1 MTIIDS
7 IIKSPRMF
15 MRQRLLL
22 LLVFTLLCFIVGCQS
37 LVKSY
42 EGPQKAANEVCT
54 LKVNGSAYV
63 RSIDG
68 KKIDKYGPF
77 ELPKWELLPGPHTI
91 IYEYGV
97 EDGVKASN
105 VISTYPVTLKF
116 TAEAG
121 HHYWL
126 NVVPSSRQ
134 KRYRAVIID
143 WQTKKIVADS
153 GD

>member
-1 MTIIDS
+1 MCTICS
-7 IIKSPRMF
+7 ILKFHRMF
-15 MRQRLLL
+15 SRQCLP
-22 LLVFTLLCFIVGCQS
+22 LLVSFISFCLVAGCQS
-37 LVKSY
+37 LTKSY
-42 EGPQKAANEVCT
+42 DGPQRAINEVCT
-54 LKVNGSAYV
+54 LKANGSAYI

-77 ELPKWELLPGPHTI
+77 ELPKWELLPGPHTV

-97 EDGVKASN
+97 EDGIKASN
-105 VISTYPVTLKF
+105 VITTYPVTLQF

-126 NVVPSSRQ
+126 NVVPSARK

-143 WQTKKIVADS
+143 WQTKQIVADS